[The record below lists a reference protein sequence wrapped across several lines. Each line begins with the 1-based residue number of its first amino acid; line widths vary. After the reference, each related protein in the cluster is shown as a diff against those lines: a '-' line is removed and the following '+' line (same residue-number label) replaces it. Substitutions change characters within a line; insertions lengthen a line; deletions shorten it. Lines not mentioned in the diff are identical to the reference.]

1 MEGRKS
7 STAINKI
14 LGRLFAGTCRTAL
27 PSKNKDKTNRTITEQ
42 IVGYL
47 DRLGKQFGLMPDK
60 CDFDLNDYENSKR
73 LLSNR

>member
-14 LGRLFAGTCRTAL
+14 LGRLFAGTSRTTQTD
-27 PSKNKDKTNRTITEQ
+27 KNKNKTNRTITDP

-47 DRLGKQFGLMPDK
+47 IRLGKQFGLMPDK
-60 CDFDLNDYENSKR
+60 SDFDLNDYENSKDY
-73 LLSNR
+73 